1 MISVGVLFACS
12 KKLPNLSGNTPQ
24 FNTSVSVQ
32 ADDQARISGEID
44 NIFNVV
50 NTVLGEHD
58 TLAAGE
64 RDTVKSAICG
74 AVVTV
79 DAVDTP
85 NNIFIQYRNG
95 GSCDGSRS
103 LNGTIGIYFNPGT
116 RWSTANDTTYISV
129 TNLGITRVKDGQV
142 IFFNGNFDYNNV
154 SGGTLASLQAGNAG
168 PIVHTITGFNIG
180 IQYNDS
186 LHTAWTITRK
196 RQYTYSSSNTMIS
209 TTGVD
214 TAGGQSD
221 VAEFG
226 GNRYGNSVIVS
237 VDTPLVISSGCNWQ
251 IMSGQVHLT
260 NPIGVSVVKYGLD
273 SLGIATGC
281 PVSGVPYYYSISWSG
296 GAENPLSGIF
306 SYY

>member
-1 MISVGVLFACS
+1 MISMGVLFACS

-24 FNTSVSVQ
+24 FNTSVRVQ
-32 ADDQARISGEID
+32 ADDEARVSGEID
-44 NIFNVV
+44 NIFNDV

-58 TLAAGE
+58 SLAAGAY
-64 RDTVKSAICG
+64 DTVQSAVCG

-85 NNIFIQYRNG
+85 NNIFIQFRGN
-95 GSCDGSRS
+95 SCDGSRYRV
-103 LNGTIGIYFNPGT
+103 GTIGIYFNPGT
-116 RWSTANDTTYISV
+116 KWSTANDTTYVNV
-129 TNLGITRVKDGQV
+129 TNLGITRGADGQV
-142 IFFNGNFDYNNV
+142 IFFNGNFYYNNV
-154 SGGTLASLQAGNAG
+154 SGGTLASLKTGNAG
-168 PIVHTITGFNIG
+168 PIVHTITGYNIG

-196 RQYTYSSSNTMIS
+196 RQYTYSSSNTVIT

-221 VAEFG
+221 VAEYG

-237 VDTPLVISSGCNWQ
+237 IDTPLVISSGCDYQ
-251 IMSGQVHLT
+251 LMSGQVHLT

-273 SLGIATGC
+273 SLGNATGC
-281 PVSGVPYYYSISWSG
+281 PVSGVPYYYNISWSG
-296 GAENPLSGIF
+296 SAENPFSGIF
-306 SYY
+306 PYY